1 MIWGLL
7 IYVFNFWKFR
17 GSFLSLI
24 FGFWKFLKCILN
36 QNSYFWGG
44 VCFMNF
50 LIWGF
55 LNDFINSSGII
66 FEFHYN
72 FIIFFCVWVPRFY
85 TKNFNFFLPPI
96 PPKKWLFWQNLAI
109 LALFGTFWIF
119 FDHLYPPKKTKKYYI
134 GTILPFWHFLALLGF
149 FLPRITHKKN
159 QKMNILTKFG
169 HFGTSWHCSDFFL
182 PPIPPKNPKNGYFGK
197 IWPFCHFL
205 ALFWGGVKIAKKK
218 IMLFKYSPL
227 ATQNSKNFYTHC
239 FLSFL
244 R

>member
-1 MIWGLL
+1 MG
-7 IYVFNFWKFR
+7 
-17 GSFLSLI
+17 
-24 FGFWKFLKCILN
+24 
-36 QNSYFWGG
+36 
-44 VCFMNF
+44 
-50 LIWGF
+50 GF

-85 TKNFNFFLPPI
+85 RKKFQFLFTPYTPQ
-96 PPKKWLFWQNLAI
+96 KMTI
-109 LALFGTFWIF
+109 LAQFCHFGI
-119 FDHLYPPKKTKKYYI
+119 
-134 GTILPFWHFLALLGF
+134 FWHFWDF

-159 QKMNILTKFG
+159 QKMTILTKFG

-227 ATQNSKNFYTHC
+227 ATHNSKNFYTHC

>member
-7 IYVFNFWKFR
+7 IYVFNFWNFR
-17 GSFLSLI
+17 GSFWSLI

-85 TKNFNFFLPPI
+85 TKKFQFLFTPYTPQ
-96 PPKKWLFWQNLAI
+96 KMTI
-109 LALFGTFWIF
+109 LA
-119 FDHLYPPKKTKKYYI
+119 
-134 GTILPFWHFLALLGF
+134 
-149 FLPRITHKKN
+149 
-159 QKMNILTKFG
+159 KFG
-169 HFGTSWHCSDFFL
+169 HFGTFWYFLDFFW
-182 PPIPPKNPKNGYFGK
+182 PPIPPQKNKKNT
-197 IWPFCHFL
+197 ILAQFCHFGI
-205 ALFWGGVKIAKKK
+205 FWH
-218 IMLFKYSPL
+218 FWDF
-227 ATQNSKNFYTHC
+227 FYPV
-239 FLSFL
+239 
-244 R
+244 

>member
-72 FIIFFCVWVPRFY
+72 FIIFF
-85 TKNFNFFLPPI
+85 
-96 PPKKWLFWQNLAI
+96 A
-109 LALFGTFWIF
+109 FGFHDSIQKISIF
-119 FDHLYPPKKTKKYYI
+119 FYPLYPPKNDYFGKIWPFWHFLVLFGFFLTPYTPQKKQKKYYI

-149 FLPRITHKKN
+149 FLPPITPKKN
-159 QKMNILTKFG
+159 QKMTILTKFG

-182 PPIPPKNPKNGYFGK
+182 PPIPPKNPKNDYFGK
-197 IWPFCHFL
+197 IWPFWHFL
-205 ALFWGGVKIAKKK
+205 ALFWGGSKLPKK
-218 IMLFKYSPL
+218 
-227 ATQNSKNFYTHC
+227 
-239 FLSFL
+239 

>member
-1 MIWGLL
+1 M
-7 IYVFNFWKFR
+7 
-17 GSFLSLI
+17 
-24 FGFWKFLKCILN
+24 
-36 QNSYFWGG
+36 
-44 VCFMNF
+44 
-50 LIWGF
+50 
-55 LNDFINSSGII
+55 
-66 FEFHYN
+66 
-72 FIIFFCVWVPRFY
+72 
-85 TKNFNFFLPPI
+85 
-96 PPKKWLFWQNLAI
+96 
-109 LALFGTFWIF
+109 ALFGTFWIF
-119 FDHLYPPKKTKKYYI
+119 FDHLYPPKKTKKILYWHNFAI
-134 GTILPFWHFLALLGF
+134 LAFFGTFGI

>member
-1 MIWGLL
+1 M
-7 IYVFNFWKFR
+7 
-17 GSFLSLI
+17 
-24 FGFWKFLKCILN
+24 
-36 QNSYFWGG
+36 GG

-50 LIWGF
+50 FICGF

-119 FDHLYPPKKTKKYYI
+119 FDHLYPPKKTKKILYWHNFAI
-134 GTILPFWHFLALLGF
+134 LAFFGTFGIFFTPYNPQKKPKNDYFDKIWPFWHFLALFGF
-149 FLPRITHKKN
+149 FFTPYT
-159 QKMNILTKFG
+159 
-169 HFGTSWHCSDFFL
+169 
-182 PPIPPKNPKNGYFGK
+182 PKNYYFGK
-197 IWPFCHFL
+197 IWPFWHFL
-205 ALFWGGVKIAKKK
+205 ALFWGGVKIAQKK

-227 ATQNSKNFYTHC
+227 ARQNSKNFYTH
-239 FLSFL
+239 SFL
-244 R
+244 IISQIILTGTGLSYQRVLQISCIYCLGQNSKNLLFMIFQD

>member
-1 MIWGLL
+1 ME
-7 IYVFNFWKFR
+7 FDFW
-17 GSFLSLI
+17 
-24 FGFWKFLKCILN
+24 FLKI
-36 QNSYFWGG
+36 SKVYFESEFLLLGG

-96 PPKKWLFWQNLAI
+96 PPKK
-109 LALFGTFWIF
+109 
-119 FDHLYPPKKTKKYYI
+119 
-134 GTILPFWHFLALLGF
+134 
-149 FLPRITHKKN
+149 N
-159 QKMNILTKFG
+159 QKMTILTKFG
-169 HFGTSWHCSDFFL
+169 HFGTSWHCSDLFL
-182 PPIPPKNPKNGYFGK
+182 PPIPPKNPKNDYFGK
-197 IWPFCHFL
+197 IWPFWHFL

>member
-96 PPKKWLFWQNLAI
+96 PLKKWLFLQNFIWPNNPREGWNERKSEMHLWTYFHYHTRMSDQETHCSLLA
-109 LALFGTFWIF
+109 T
-119 FDHLYPPKKTKKYYI
+119 
-134 GTILPFWHFLALLGF
+134 
-149 FLPRITHKKN
+149 ITH
-159 QKMNILTKFG
+159 IVIIWG
-169 HFGTSWHCSDFFL
+169 H
-182 PPIPPKNPKNGYFGK
+182 
-197 IWPFCHFL
+197 
-205 ALFWGGVKIAKKK
+205 
-218 IMLFKYSPL
+218 
-227 ATQNSKNFYTHC
+227 
-239 FLSFL
+239 
-244 R
+244 

>member
-7 IYVFNFWKFR
+7 IYVFNFWNFR
-17 GSFLSLI
+17 GSFWSLI

-119 FDHLYPPKKTKKYYI
+119 FDHLYPPKKTKKILYWHNFAI
-134 GTILPFWHFLALLGF
+134 LAFFGTFGIFFTPYNPQKKPKNEYFDKIWPFWHFLALFGF
-149 FLPRITHKKN
+149 FFTPYTPKK
-159 QKMNILTKFG
+159 
-169 HFGTSWHCSDFFL
+169 
-182 PPIPPKNPKNGYFGK
+182 PKKWLFWQNLA
-197 IWPFCHFL
+197 IL
-205 ALFWGGVKIAKKK
+205 ALFSTFLGGGQNCPKKDNV
-218 IMLFKYSPL
+218 I
-227 ATQNSKNFYTHC
+227 
-239 FLSFL
+239 
-244 R
+244 

>member
-1 MIWGLL
+1 M
-7 IYVFNFWKFR
+7 
-17 GSFLSLI
+17 
-24 FGFWKFLKCILN
+24 
-36 QNSYFWGG
+36 GG

-50 LIWGF
+50 FICGF

-119 FDHLYPPKKTKKYYI
+119 FDHLYPPKKTKK
-134 GTILPFWHFLALLGF
+134 ILYWHNFAILAF
-149 FLPRITHKKN
+149 
-159 QKMNILTKFG
+159 
-169 HFGTSWHCSDFFL
+169 FGTFGIFFT
-182 PPIPPKNPKNGYFGK
+182 PYNPQKKPKNEYFDK
-197 IWPFCHFL
+197 IWSFWHFL
-205 ALFWGGVKIAKKK
+205 ALFWGGVKIAQKK

-227 ATQNSKNFYTHC
+227 ARQDSKNFYTHC
-239 FLSFL
+239 FLIISQIILTGAGLSRNFL
-244 R
+244 HLLFRTELQELTVHDISGLKFPKGDAIIHCI

>member
-1 MIWGLL
+1 MG
-7 IYVFNFWKFR
+7 
-17 GSFLSLI
+17 
-24 FGFWKFLKCILN
+24 
-36 QNSYFWGG
+36 
-44 VCFMNF
+44 
-50 LIWGF
+50 GF

-96 PPKKWLFWQNLAI
+96 PPKKRLFWQNLAI
-109 LALFGTFWIF
+109 LVLF
-119 FDHLYPPKKTKKYYI
+119 
-134 GTILPFWHFLALLGF
+134 GF
-149 FLPRITHKKN
+149 FLAPYAPQKK
-159 QKMNILTKFG
+159 QKKILYWHNFAILAF
-169 HFGTSWHCSDFFL
+169 FGTSDFFL

-197 IWPFCHFL
+197 IWPFWHFL

>member
-1 MIWGLL
+1 M
-7 IYVFNFWKFR
+7 
-17 GSFLSLI
+17 SLI

-72 FIIFFCVWVPRFY
+72 FIIFFCVWVFGFHDSIQ
-85 TKNFNFFLPPI
+85 KNFNFFLPPI

-119 FDHLYPPKKTKKYYI
+119 FDHLYPPKKTKKILYWHNFAI
-134 GTILPFWHFLALLGF
+134 LAFFGTFGIFFTPYNPQKKPKNEYFDKIWSFWHFLALFRF
-149 FLPRITHKKN
+149 FYPLYPQKT
-159 QKMNILTKFG
+159 QKMDILAKFG
-169 HFGTSWHCSDFFL
+169 
-182 PPIPPKNPKNGYFGK
+182 YF
-197 IWPFCHFL
+197 
-205 ALFWGGVKIAKKK
+205 
-218 IMLFKYSPL
+218 
-227 ATQNSKNFYTHC
+227 ATF
-239 FLSFL
+239 
-244 R
+244 